1 MSQNVNYAICFI
13 TSALQW
19 IENKSRHPFDCVHSA
34 AVEGHEIS
42 STHQIKT
49 PPGVSTP
56 SGDHWPKSGNGFPFD
71 RTFTLFGAYGT
82 TDRNY
87 LGSLSG

>member
-1 MSQNVNYAICFI
+1 MKLFCLV
-13 TSALQW
+13 
-19 IENKSRHPFDCVHSA
+19 EA
-34 AVEGHEIS
+34 A
-42 STHQIKT
+42 TLFYLLFRQKKT
-49 PPGVSTP
+49 PPGVGTP

-87 LGSLSG
+87 LGSFCS

>member
-1 MSQNVNYAICFI
+1 MSIHCHFGTINS
-13 TSALQW
+13 SALS
-19 IENKSRHPFDCVHSA
+19 NGCGTVPTKKLR
-34 AVEGHEIS
+34 
-42 STHQIKT
+42 
-49 PPGVSTP
+49 PGLGTP

-87 LGSLSG
+87 LGSFCS